1 MRACMARSLAA
12 FACACAS
19 MACGA
24 RAGVGEPAEPTVR
37 DVAAA
42 PPPSAPARERSPSL
56 ELERPEELDAF
67 DLDALARIV
76 QDVPALE
83 PTPADEPLA
92 PIVLRPPSAGDALEL
107 ADLAFTRGDTLD
119 AVAQYRMLLPDVEPD
134 AIPYVQL
141 QLARA
146 LAARGD
152 RHAAETLLRRTAKGS
167 GREAWAALVDLAKLR
182 ARDVGAREALREL
195 GDLAGWRREGL
206 LDHLIGEA
214 SDKDAAVLLLEK
226 AAAPSQCGY
235 AFEALRRWPGVPLEL
250 IPPPCWAALADHRG
264 AILMRARS
272 TSYIAVQ
279 RGLNLLAER
288 WDALAAAAQDGD
300 RAVAP
305 WIELAE
311 KVVDMAPLAAES
323 GRSDDL
329 EVIARA
335 ALGNAVELALASDPS
350 DPTLLP
356 RIREVPYRLAP
367 EHREAVHRHIGALIR
382 IYGAR

>member
-1 MRACMARSLAA
+1 MMARAARSLAA
-12 FACACAS
+12 FGLALACV
-19 MACGA
+19 ACGS
-24 RAGVGEPAEPTVR
+24 RAGAVEPSEPSTRAV
-37 DVAAA
+37 A
-42 PPPSAPARERSPSL
+42 PPPPRSPPARDPTL
-56 ELERPEELDAF
+56 LLVLDRPALDWF
-67 DLDALARIV
+67 DVGALTRIAD
-76 QDVPALE
+76 DVPVLE
-83 PTPADEPLA
+83 PTLVDEPLA
-92 PIVLRPPSAGDALEL
+92 PVVLRPRSAGEALAL
-107 ADLAFTRGDTLD
+107 ADLALARGDTLD

-214 SDKDAAVLLLEK
+214 SDKDAAVFLLEK
-226 AAAPSQCGY
+226 AAAPSQCVY

-356 RIREVPYRLAP
+356 RIREVAYRLAP
-367 EHREAVHRHIGALIR
+367 EHREAVHRHVGALIR